1 MSAAARRGFESSGAR
16 STFKTPIISMTTT
29 AIGRCRLNFHSH
41 TAWKTCAY
49 GAGTPSGQA
58 PKPNFDASSKD
69 QQDGGPRGR
78 LGGEL
83 LWAPAQPLGPKHRA
97 TPGSCLLGRSCRQ
110 PGQASPRPG
119 PDTKPPV
126 PLHSRSAPANSPTAP
141 HVSFH
146 TLPKFDEIIISGAV
160 SRWGEIS
167 SYRLKIGSKE
177 TLNRPI
183 SVQAESSTG

>member
-1 MSAAARRGFESSGAR
+1 MSAAARRGFERSGAR
-16 STFKTPIISMTTT
+16 ATFKTPIISITTT
-29 AIGRCRLNFHSH
+29 AIRRCRLNFHSL
-41 TAWKTCAY
+41 TTRKTLVC
-49 GAGTPSGQA
+49 GADTPSRNA
-58 PKPNFDASSKD
+58 PRPRFDATSED
-69 QQDGGPRGR
+69 QQDRGR
-78 LGGEL
+78 RGDPGGEL
-83 LWAPAQPLGPKHRA
+83 LWAPAQPLCPKHHA
-97 TPGSCLLGRSCRQ
+97 TPGPCRLERWCRQ

-119 PDTKPPV
+119 PETKPPV

>member
-49 GAGTPSGQA
+49 GADTPSGQA

-69 QQDGGPRGR
+69 QQDGG

-83 LWAPAQPLGPKHRA
+83 LWAPAQPLGPKHLA
-97 TPGSCLLGRSCRQ
+97 TPGSCQLGRSCRQ

-126 PLHSRSAPANSPTAP
+126 PLHSRSAPANSPTAT
-141 HVSFH
+141 HLSFQI
-146 TLPKFDEIIISGAV
+146 LPKFDEIIISGAV
-160 SRWGEIS
+160 SLWGEIS
-167 SYRLKIGSKE
+167 SSILIIGSKE

-183 SVQAESSTG
+183 SVQSESGTC